1 MDTIIALFVFAH
13 FSHPNHIIWDRNK
26 AGFEITKNILSCDRA
41 RFRAWPKYFSCAIR
55 ARFVHEKNRAKNQH
69 RAKIVLLEI
78 QDNVEIF
85 GKRVIIV
92 ALIYQFH
99 QMEPFRAFFVTF
111 AHENYH
117 FWWKARSNF
126 IWILENRARKKSC
139 TKKFYRARIV
149 KSCTIFFVIS
159 NPGMNQMFMVL
170 IHLNIS

>member
-1 MDTIIALFVFAH
+1 MSHYSDTESLLSSLFCH
-13 FSHPNHIIWDRNK
+13 FQP
-26 AGFEITKNILSCDRA
+26 GFEITKNILSCDRA

-92 ALIYQFH
+92 ALIHQFH

-117 FWWKARSNF
+117 FW
-126 IWILENRARKKSC
+126 
-139 TKKFYRARIV
+139 
-149 KSCTIFFVIS
+149 
-159 NPGMNQMFMVL
+159 
-170 IHLNIS
+170 